1 MLFVTL
7 RGNSEYLD
15 ETLLSAT
22 QMGNF
27 HIESASELKEYSSG
41 LLAMSEDNPY
51 TPIINK
57 LKAIQE
63 KTGIAIEDKYC
74 KVLQMT
80 KDEFMTYVED
90 LGEKFDSLLE
100 KKDGIERLLNSHK
113 STLIHLNHISKLDI
127 NLDEI
132 FATKYLCV
140 RFGKLPVSSY
150 QKLNFSKDKPFTLFS
165 YDNDGTYH
173 WCLYLCAISDKEE
186 IDGLFNSLY
195 FERMR
200 IPDYAH
206 GTPAQSIEFINKDI
220 EKEQAK
226 LKAINEEIESIIKQ
240 EADKLCFVYSRLKT
254 LSVSFDLRKYA
265 GFVKN
270 DFVVIGFIPQNSKN
284 EFAENFAYL
293 KDKVTVTFKDASEE
307 ERIKAPVK
315 LKNNFIVRPFEM
327 FVNIYGLPS
336 YNDVD
341 PTKFVGITYM
351 LLFGI
356 MFGDIGQGLVIMLL
370 GLFLSKKK
378 KMQLGNVMTAI
389 GISSAF
395 FGFFYGSVFG
405 FEELLVPVHRA
416 LFGKD
421 HLIHIMAP
429 ETTNTLLIGAIAM
442 GIIIIIASMLMNVFI
457 GFKKKDME
465 RAIFS
470 NNGLAGVV
478 FYVSVIAMALGS
490 LVFSVNLMTPVFII
504 PLIVLPLLIIF
515 FKEPLG
521 RLIEKK
527 SPFPHGFGGFFVESF
542 FEMFEVLL
550 SFVSNTMSFL
560 RVGGFI
566 LSHAGMMA
574 VVMTLSSM
582 VSSGASPIVI
592 IFGNIFVMA
601 LEGLI
606 VGIQVLRLEFY
617 EVFSRFFDGDG
628 KAYEPVSIEKNA

>member
-7 RGNSEYLD
+7 RGKNTYLD
-15 ETLLSAT
+15 EALLRAT

-27 HIESASELKEYSSG
+27 HIEAASELSEYSSG
-41 LLAMSEDNPY
+41 LVAMSEDNPY

-57 LKAIQE
+57 LNSIRDNV
-63 KTGIAIEDKYC
+63 GIVMKETDC
-74 KVLQMT
+74 NDMDLT
-80 KDEFMTYVED
+80 KEEIRDYVE
-90 LGEKFDSLLE
+90 EFSKRFDSLNSKRE
-100 KKDGIERLLNSHK
+100 GINRLLESHK
-113 STLIHLNHISKLDI
+113 STLTHLNHIAKLDI
-127 NLDEI
+127 NLDEL
-132 FATKYLCV
+132 FAAKYLCV

-150 QKLNFSKDKPFTLFS
+150 QKLNFSKDMPFTFFS

-173 WCLYLCAISDKEE
+173 WCLYLCAESDKDE

-206 GTPAQSIEFINKDI
+206 GTPSQSISFIEKDI
-220 EKEQAK
+220 EKETEK
-226 LKAINEEIESIIKQ
+226 LNAINKEIDELLNAEEC
-240 EADKLCFVYSRLKT
+240 KLSAVYTKLNT
-254 LSVSFDLRKYA
+254 LAVAFDLRKYA

-270 DFVVIGFIPQNSKN
+270 DFVLIGYIPSAARD
-284 EFAENFAYL
+284 EFDKGFEVV
-293 KDKVTVTFKDASEE
+293 KDRIAVTYKDASEE

-315 LKNNFIVRPFEM
+315 LKNNALVRPFEM
-327 FVNIYGLPS
+327 FVNIYGLPG

-351 LLFGI
+351 ILFGI
-356 MFGDIGQGLVIMLL
+356 MFGDVGQGLVIALL
-370 GLFLSKKK
+370 GWFLAKKK
-378 KMQLGNVMTAI
+378 KMELGSVMTNI
-389 GISSAF
+389 GISSAI

-416 LFGKD
+416 LFGRD

-429 ETTNTLLIGAIAM
+429 ETTNMLLIGAIAI
-442 GIIIIIASMLMNVFI
+442 GIIIIIASMSMNVYI
-457 GFKKKDME
+457 GFRKKDIE
-465 RAIFS
+465 RAVFS
-470 NNGLAGVV
+470 NNGLAGII
-478 FYVSVIAMALGS
+478 FYVSILVMVLGKMALGID
-490 LVFSVNLMTPVFII
+490 LMKAYII
-504 PLIVLPLLIIF
+504 VPCIVLPLLIIF

-521 RLIEKK
+521 RLLEKK
-527 SPFPHGFGGFFVESF
+527 KPFPDGFGGFFVESF

-582 VSSGASPIVI
+582 VSAGASPIVVVL
-592 IFGNIFVMA
+592 GNIFVMA

-628 KAYEPVSIEKNA
+628 KTYEPVSVK